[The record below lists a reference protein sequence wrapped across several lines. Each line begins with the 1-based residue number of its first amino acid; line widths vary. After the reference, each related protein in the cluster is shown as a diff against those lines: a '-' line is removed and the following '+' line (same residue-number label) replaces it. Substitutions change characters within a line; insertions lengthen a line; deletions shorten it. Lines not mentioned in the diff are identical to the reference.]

1 MTLEQLRIFVAVA
14 TALHV
19 TRAAR
24 QLGLTQ
30 SAASSAIAA
39 LEARYA
45 IKLFHRVG
53 RRIELT
59 EPGRIFLEEAKAV
72 LARAAMAEQA
82 LDDLSGLARG
92 ALRIHASQTIANYW
106 LPPILFRWHAA
117 HPGITMAL
125 AIGNTAQVAA
135 AVLEGSADLGFV
147 EGDIPQTELIRE
159 TVATDR
165 LLLVVGATHAWAGRR
180 SVKPRQLLETD
191 WVLREKGSGTRSEF
205 EAALRRYGIA
215 SPRLK
220 VALELPSNESVRA
233 AVEAGAGATAI
244 SERVVLSGIRAGT
257 LHRIEFPLPQRAF
270 HLLRHRERYQSKAQ
284 LALMDFIAAEGRQ
297 GPRVPR

>member
-1 MTLEQLRIFVAVA
+1 VTLEQLRIFVAVA

-24 QLGLTQ
+24 DLGLTQ

-59 EPGRIFLEEAKAV
+59 EPGRIFFEEAKAV
-72 LARAAMAEQA
+72 LARAVMAEQA

-117 HPGITMAL
+117 HPGIAL
-125 AIGNTAQVAA
+125 ALSIGNTAQVAA
-135 AVLEGSADLGFV
+135 AVLEGGADLGFV

-165 LLLVVGATHAWAGRR
+165 LFLVVGAKHQWAGRR
-180 SVKPRQLLETD
+180 SIKPRQLLETD
-191 WVLREKGSGTRSEF
+191 WVLREPGSGTRSEF

-215 SPRLK
+215 PQRLN

-257 LHRIEFPLPQRAF
+257 LHRIELALPQRAF

-284 LALMDFIAAEGRQ
+284 IALMEFIAAEGRQ
-297 GPRVPR
+297 APRVSR

>member
-24 QLGLTQ
+24 ALGLTQ

-59 EPGRIFLEEAKAV
+59 EAGRIFFEEAKAV
-72 LARAAMAEQA
+72 LARAATAEQA

-117 HPGITMAL
+117 YPGIAL
-125 AIGNTAQVAA
+125 ALSIGNTAQVAA
-135 AVLEGSADLGFV
+135 AVLEGGADLGFV
-147 EGDIPQTELIRE
+147 EGDIPQTELVRE

-165 LLLVVGATHAWAGRR
+165 LLLVVGAKHPWASRR
-180 SVKPRQLLETD
+180 SIKPRQLLQTD
-191 WVLREKGSGTRSEF
+191 WVLREPGSGTRSEF
-205 EAALRRYGIA
+205 ETALRRYGIA
-215 SPRLK
+215 PQRLK
-220 VALELPSNESVRA
+220 LALELPSNESVCA
-233 AVEAGAGATAI
+233 AVEAGAGATVI
-244 SERVVLSGIRAGT
+244 SERVASSSIRAGT
-257 LHRIEFPLPQRAF
+257 LHRIELALPRRAF
-270 HLLRHRERYQSKAQ
+270 HLLRHRERYRSKAQ
-284 LALMDFIAAEGRQ
+284 IALMQFIAADNR
-297 GPRVPR
+297 